1 MNVYENSYLPD
12 VLHGIAENLL
22 IPTMVVIIAL
32 ILVSLFLIGQCIAER
47 FTERRHYKL
56 NMAEIIN
63 QLDAAGYENITDVIV
78 DSKLLRFQKAAL
90 LVVSRN
96 MGLGEEAL
104 FSLAQLQIG
113 STEAHYNR
121 RLAWTDVISK
131 IAPMLGL
138 MGTLIPLG
146 PGIVALG
153 QNDVTALSNALLL
166 AFDATVCGLA
176 CAITSLII
184 SRIRGAWY
192 AQYINTL
199 ESLMSCVIDRAEKA
213 RNEGIVLPC
222 EYVGDPIEEFK
233 AFDASQGKRGGL
245 AGIKDLGAA
254 LRKKPAEEALDEIA
268 AGLPDAPSGT
278 STEASADAMVES
290 AVSMPS
296 ERIGE

>member
-32 ILVSLFLIGQCIAER
+32 IIVSLFLIGQCIAEA

-63 QLDAAGYENITDVIV
+63 QLDAASYENINEVITE
-78 DSKLLRFQKAAL
+78 SKLLRFQKAAL

-121 RLAWTDVISK
+121 RLGWTDVISK

-153 QNDVTALSNALLL
+153 QNDVTSLSNALLL

-192 AQYINTL
+192 AQYVNTL
-199 ESLMSCVIDRAEKA
+199 ESLMSCIIDRAEQA
-213 RNEGIVLPC
+213 RKDGIELPC

-233 AFDASQGKRGGL
+233 AFDSSQGRKTGL
-245 AGIKDLGAA
+245 AALKGAGSFPKKLSAEKKIEDLASG
-254 LRKKPAEEALDEIA
+254 LKSKQSQEAESD
-268 AGLPDAPSGT
+268 
-278 STEASADAMVES
+278 
-290 AVSMPS
+290 
-296 ERIGE
+296 GE